1 MIGGVVFTQ
10 SRINDSS
17 GNSLRFNNIE
27 GNLRYNLTPALGIG
41 AMYTYTNVN
50 GSNTVLD
57 AGGSNSAHWHQ
68 FALQGDYALSKRTDV
83 YLEGV
88 GMLGAGQNAVG
99 LTQVGFKGNNDISS
113 SKNQGIV
120 TTGIRHRF

>member
-1 MIGGVVFTQ
+1 
-10 SRINDSS
+10 
-17 GNSLRFNNIE
+17 
-27 GNLRYNLTPALGIG
+27 
-41 AMYTYTNVN
+41 MYTYTNVN

-57 AGGSNSAHWHQ
+57 AGGSNSAHWYQ

-99 LTQVGFKGNNDISS
+99 LTQVGFKGNNNISS

>member
-10 SRINDSS
+10 SRLNDSF
-17 GNSLRFNNIE
+17 GNSVRFNNIE
-27 GNLRYNLTPALGIG
+27 ANLRYNLTPALGIG
-41 AMYTYTNVN
+41 AMYTYTNAN
-50 GSNTVLD
+50 GGVIN
-57 AGGSNSAHWHQ
+57 AGTNSNSAHWNQ
-68 FALQGDYALSKRTDV
+68 FGLQADYALSKRTDV

-88 GMLGAGQNAVG
+88 GVWGAGQNAAG
-99 LTQVGFKGNNDISS
+99 ITQVGYQGSDNFSG